1 MFAGAPADA
10 PAAMRLIYWF
20 ALMLSAVLGAAFVLT
35 AAGVLAPTIA
45 GQAVTREAWWRVGPI
60 LLVVSAFAAAIA
72 WGIRRSRPWSRHL
85 VMVVWL
91 TLAGAAF
98 GSWRRGDIPTSV
110 LARALVEPAVLI
122 LLCGW
127 YFYGKRN
134 VVEYFRAIGRG
145 WKPPAETRP
154 ISSGEKP

>member
-1 MFAGAPADA
+1 
-10 PAAMRLIYWF
+10 
-20 ALMLSAVLGAAFVLT
+20 
-35 AAGVLAPTIA
+35 
-45 GQAVTREAWWRVGPI
+45 
-60 LLVVSAFAAAIA
+60 
-72 WGIRRSRPWSRHL
+72 
-85 VMVVWL
+85 VWL